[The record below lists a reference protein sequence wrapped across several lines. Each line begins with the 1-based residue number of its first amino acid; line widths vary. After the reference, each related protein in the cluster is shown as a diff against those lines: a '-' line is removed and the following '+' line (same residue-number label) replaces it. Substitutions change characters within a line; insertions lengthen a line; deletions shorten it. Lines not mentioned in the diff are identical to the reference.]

1 MMNKDTGINFLIVG
15 IGALIVGMFYGC
27 FGALQHVYPEL
38 NEYFSFQKTRPLH
51 VSLVI
56 AWLYLGA
63 IGGIYYYLP
72 NKCGVP
78 LYSQLLAKLHL
89 WIFMITGF
97 VIIALY
103 SMGIFGGREYW
114 AFPPILAIPIVVSW
128 GMFGYNYI
136 KTIFAVKTPWPVY
149 FWMWGTGILFF
160 LFTFLESYLW
170 MIPYFGDSIVRDMTV
185 QWKSYGA
192 IVGTWNMLIYGT
204 AIFLMEKVSED
215 SGMPDLQEAAPKM
228 GHSKIAFLLFFL
240 GFLNL
245 LFGWAHHL
253 YLLPSAGWIR
263 HMGYLISMTELLI
276 IARLIWQ
283 FRANFIA
290 GTNRFHIM
298 PFRFLMAADI
308 WIFVNLALAL
318 LISVPAIQ
326 LYTHGTHVTVA
337 HAMGSTIGINTMI
350 LLASLFFVVG
360 DREKVP
366 NNGIVAKGFWIA
378 NISFFVFFV
387 CLVAAGIVKGFGVI
401 EEEQTYHEVQAS
413 ISPFILVFAYSGLVM
428 FVGFCLVL
436 IPAAKTLMSASVTGV
451 TGELSSSAAV
461 EHEAIEIP
469 PSGSADHLSG
479 GKPDSAQ

>member
-1 MMNKDTGINFLIVG
+1 MNKDTGINFLIVG
-15 IGALIVGMFYGC
+15 IGALVAGMFYGC

-56 AWLYLGA
+56 SWLYLGA

-78 LYSQLLAKLHL
+78 LYSTFLAKLHL
-89 WIFMITGF
+89 WIFTITGF
-97 VIIALY
+97 VIIGAY
-103 SMGIFGGREYW
+103 FMGIFGGREYW
-114 AFPPILAIPIVVSW
+114 AFPPILAIPIVLSW
-128 GMFGYNYI
+128 IMFGYNYFR
-136 KTIFAVKTPWPVY
+136 TIFTVKTPWPVY
-149 FWMWGTGILFF
+149 YWMWGTGILFF

-192 IVGTWNMLIYGT
+192 IVGSWNMLIYGT
-204 AIFLMEKVSED
+204 AIFLMEKVSEK
-215 SGMPDLQEAAPKM
+215 SGITELEDDAPTV

-276 IARLIWQ
+276 IAKLIWQ
-283 FRANFIA
+283 FRASFIA
-290 GTNRFHIM
+290 GKKRFHIM

-308 WIFVNLALAL
+308 WIFINLALAL

-326 LYTHGTHVTVA
+326 LYTHGTHITVA

-350 LLASLFFVVG
+350 LLASLFYVVG
-360 DREKVP
+360 ERKKVP
-366 NNGIVAKGFWIA
+366 NKGVVASGFWIA
-378 NISFFVFFV
+378 NISFFIFFV
-387 CLVAAGIVKGFGVI
+387 CLTIAGIMKGFGVI
-401 EEEQTYHEVQAS
+401 EKQQTFHEVKET
-413 ISPFILVFAYSGLVM
+413 ISPFIRLFAYSGLVM
-428 FVGFCLVL
+428 FVGFCMIL
-436 IPAAKTLMSASVTGV
+436 IPAAKTLMSSVEP
-451 TGELSSSAAV
+451 ELAEESAV
-461 EHEAIEIP
+461 ELEP
-469 PSGSADHLSG
+469 
-479 GKPDSAQ
+479 AQ